1 MYNSCMWKYAEDIIE
16 FIAGYRDQDGRLLS
30 PWNRVPSP
38 ISLARYDV
46 SILDSLALQ
55 TSENNRP
62 YTQKQSQLAVKIITK
77 YRKQLAKLNIHIKED
92 PATITFRLG
101 IRFVDQSK
109 TIKLQNGKIQIR
121 FPYDPELIKQIKS
134 MALNGYGSVTFDYD
148 NKIWHLGITE
158 FTVNFAV
165 AFGKTLN
172 FEIDPELQILADRII
187 AIESEPYRIQ
197 LQLEGKQLT
206 ITNAPQSL
214 VDYVNER
221 CELTI
226 NNLYKL
232 VDLSDVLGYSVA
244 PDLLEQLKAELSE
257 NEYELVTHRKIQT
270 DKLTLEDIVAYAT
283 KTDRLPV
290 YVYDTGT
297 PKKDTDTIIYL
308 NTKKQNKFIKDIKLI
323 VSMSTVLVGFRK
335 QDWLRRA
342 EKVIFL
348 K

>member
-1 MYNSCMWKYAEDIIE
+1 MWKYAEDIIE

-55 TSENNRP
+55 TSENNRA

-77 YRKQLAKLNIHIKED
+77 YRKQLAKLNIHVKED
-92 PATITFRLG
+92 PATIIFRLG

-109 TIKLQNGKIQIR
+109 TIKLQDGKIQIR
-121 FPYDPELIKQIKS
+121 FPYAPDLIKQIKS

-187 AIESEPYRIQ
+187 AVESEPYRIE
-197 LQLEGKQLT
+197 LQRQGQQLT
-206 ITNAPQSL
+206 ITNASQSL
-214 VDYVNER
+214 LDYVNER

-232 VDLSDVLGYSVA
+232 VDLSEVLGYSVS
-244 PDLLEQLKAELSE
+244 PDLLELLKAELSE
-257 NEYELVTHRKIQT
+257 KEYELVAHRKIQT
-270 DKLTLEDIVAYAT
+270 DKHKQTLEDIVAYAT

-297 PKKDTDTIIYL
+297 PKKDTDAIIYL

>member
-1 MYNSCMWKYAEDIIE
+1 MWKYAEDIIE

-55 TSENNRP
+55 TSENNRA

-77 YRKQLAKLNIHIKED
+77 YRKQLAKLNIHVKED
-92 PATITFRLG
+92 PATIIFRLG

-109 TIKLQNGKIQIR
+109 TIKLQDGKIQIR
-121 FPYDPELIKQIKS
+121 FPYAPDLIKQIKS

-187 AIESEPYRIQ
+187 AVESEPYRIELQRQGQQ
-197 LQLEGKQLT
+197 L
-206 ITNAPQSL
+206 IISNASQSL
-214 VDYVNER
+214 LDYVNER

-232 VDLSDVLGYSVA
+232 VDLSEVLGYSVS
-244 PDLLEQLKAELSE
+244 PDLLELLKAELSE
-257 NEYELVTHRKIQT
+257 KEYELVAHRKIQT
-270 DKLTLEDIVAYAT
+270 DKHKQTLEDIVAYAT

-297 PKKDTDTIIYL
+297 PKKDTDAIIYL